1 MDIIVP
7 GNNIEPRVPS
17 CSCYCETNYTGG
29 GCPSLCHNHP
39 CGINICVPNSGD
51 WFLGHIMTNICFSMS
66 RNKL

>member
-51 WFLGHIMTNICFSMS
+51 
-66 RNKL
+66 